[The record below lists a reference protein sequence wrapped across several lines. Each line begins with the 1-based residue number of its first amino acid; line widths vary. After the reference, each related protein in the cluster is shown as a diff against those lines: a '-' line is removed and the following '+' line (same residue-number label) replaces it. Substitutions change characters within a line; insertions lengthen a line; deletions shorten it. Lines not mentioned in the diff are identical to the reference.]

1 MKHFTPPRQL
11 RLPAFFAA
19 FLAVALTAVAVNAVE
34 KVAVAGT
41 TATPVAATHEAKYRV
56 VIDVSVEGEQQRW
69 EGIVRNID
77 NVRASLGEKNVAV
90 EVVVY
95 GKALPFL
102 QKTNTPQEEKLRTLA
117 TGGVR
122 FVACE
127 NTMQRMKVTKA
138 DLFPFVHT
146 VDSGAAELIRKQH
159 AGWAYLK
166 PGS

>member
-1 MKHFTPPRQL
+1 MNHYTNPRQL

-19 FLAVALTAVAVNAVE
+19 FFALVLTMVAVGGMG
-34 KVAVAGT
+34 KFAVAGT
-41 TATPVAATHEAKYRV
+41 TPQVDSHEATYRV
-56 VIDVSVEGEQQRW
+56 VIDVSVEGEQRW

-77 NVRASLGEKNVAV
+77 NVRTSLGEKNVAV

-102 QKTNTPQEEKLRTLA
+102 QRTNATQEEKLRTL
-117 TGGVR
+117 TKGGVR

-138 DLFPFVHT
+138 ELFSFVQT
-146 VDSGAAELIRKQH
+146 VDSGAAELFRKQQ

-166 PGS
+166 PGG

>member
-1 MKHFTPPRQL
+1 MKHSTPPRQL
-11 RLPAFFAA
+11 RIPAFFAV
-19 FLAVALTAVAVNAVE
+19 FLALALTAVAVNAVE
-34 KVAVAGT
+34 KAAVAGT
-41 TATPVAATHEAKYRV
+41 TTPVATHEAKYRV
-56 VIDVSVEGEQQRW
+56 VIDVSVEGEQRW

-77 NVRASLGEKNVAV
+77 NVRASLGEKNVEV

-117 TGGVR
+117 KGGVR

-138 DLFPFVHT
+138 ELFPFVHT